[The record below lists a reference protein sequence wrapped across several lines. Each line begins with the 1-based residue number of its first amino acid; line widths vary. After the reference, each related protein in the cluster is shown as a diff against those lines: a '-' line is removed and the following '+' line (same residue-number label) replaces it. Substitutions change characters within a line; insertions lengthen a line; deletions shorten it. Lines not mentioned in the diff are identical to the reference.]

1 MWMHLC
7 RCTFLLFFLWCW
19 SSCPLQGLHFPLSHL
34 GLHLPC
40 ISCVTLVL
48 LYNLQLL
55 QLGSLQHYRWRTYFF
70 QNIAASLPDCIMVSQ
85 PRIPLYEECRSIQL
99 VCVTEVKNFFT
110 ARLGYTFCS
119 SYNNV
124 LDNNCRYLKASFEV
138 ERFFF
143 NCRTV

>member
-19 SSCPLQGLHFPLSHL
+19 SNCPLQGLYFPLSHL

-48 LYNLQLL
+48 LYNLQLH

-70 QNIAASLPDCIMVSQ
+70 QNIAAILPNYIMVSQ
-85 PRIPLYEECRSIQL
+85 PRIPSYEEWRSVQL
-99 VCVTEVKNFFT
+99 VCHISEKFFYCKM
-110 ARLGYTFCS
+110 GYTFRS

-124 LDNNCRYLKASFEV
+124 LDNNCRYLKGSFEV
-138 ERFFF
+138 ECFFF